1 MSSFINFI
9 QTANVVLFFI
19 LLVAIIFCFMI
30 LSNTNRKLNRLR
42 RRYDTLLRGRGE
54 LDMEGLIAAH
64 STDLENHDEIIMKL
78 QEEMKENS
86 RLLNSKLNEIS
97 GKSSDS
103 IQKIGFHKY
112 NAFEYVTNEM
122 SFSLA
127 LLDSRSDGIIITS
140 IFGRESS
147 STYAK
152 EIRKGKGIQELSIEE
167 EIALGRAL
175 QNG

>member
-1 MSSFINFI
+1 MESFVNFI
-9 QTANVVLFFI
+9 QTANVVLFV
-19 LLVAIIFCFMI
+19 LLLIAVIFCFMLI
-30 LSNTNRKLNRLR
+30 SSTNRKLNRLR
-42 RRYDTLLRGRGE
+42 RRYDLLLRGRGE
-54 LDMEGLIAAH
+54 MDMEELIAEH
-64 STDLENHDEIIMKL
+64 SLDIEKQGKL
-78 QEEMKENS
+78 LHELQSGIKDTG
-86 RLLNSKLNEIS
+86 RLLEAQLNEIS

-127 LLDSRSDGIIITS
+127 LLDSRENGIIITS
-140 IFGRESS
+140 IFGRENS

-175 QNG
+175 QKG